1 MGDDRRAGPRPG
13 VALRPEA
20 VQPVRDPRDIQELLR
35 LLVARRASDLH
46 VKVGSR
52 PGLRI
57 DGTILPIGRE
67 RLSPED
73 TRRMV
78 GDLLGPE
85 RMKAFEAV
93 GDLDFSHAIPGL
105 SRFRVNALVQ
115 RGTVGVVVRRIDE
128 QVPNLVDLGLP
139 KICAKLAEKSRG
151 LVLVTG
157 PAGAGKSTTLAAMI
171 NHINCTRR
179 GHIVT
184 MEDPIEFVHS
194 DKLCWVTQREVGSDV
209 RDFPGALRRALRQ
222 DPDAIMIGEMRDL
235 ETIALACT
243 AAETGHLV
251 FATLHTTSAVQTI
264 NRVVDV
270 FPADQQEQIRLQ
282 LAETLQGILSQT
294 LVPRADGGQVVAME
308 ILVANEAV
316 RATIRENK
324 TPQLR
329 NLMQTGAREGMQT
342 LEKTL
347 SRLLEQGIIHHDTA
361 VSKANFPGEIARL
374 PTAYR

>member
-1 MGDDRRAGPRPG
+1 
-13 VALRPEA
+13 LWPEP
-20 VQPVRDPRDIQELLR
+20 VPSVRDPRDIHELLR
-35 LLVARRASDLH
+35 LLVERGASDLH

-57 DGTILPIGRE
+57 DGTILPVGRD
-67 RLSPED
+67 RLGPVD

-78 GDLLGPE
+78 GELLGPE
-85 RMKAFEAV
+85 RMKVFEET

-139 KICAKLAEKSRG
+139 KICAKLAERSRG

-184 MEDPIEFVHS
+184 MEDPIEFVHT
-194 DKLCWVTQREVGSDV
+194 DRLCWITQREVGSDV
-209 RDFPGALRRALRQ
+209 RDFPGALRCALRQ

-251 FATLHTTSAVQTI
+251 FATLHTTAAVQTI

-294 LVPRADGGQVVAME
+294 LLPRINGGQVVAME

-324 TPQLR
+324 MPQLR

-347 SRLLEQGIIHHDTA
+347 SRLIEQGVISYDTA
-361 VSKANFPGEIARL
+361 HAKANFPKELGRA
-374 PTAYR
+374 PTGSR

>member
-1 MGDDRRAGPRPG
+1 MGDDRRAGPRPE
-13 VALRPEA
+13 VALWPEP
-20 VQPVRDPRDIQELLR
+20 VPSVRDPRDIHELLQQ
-35 LLVARRASDLH
+35 LVARGASDLH

-57 DGTILPIGRE
+57 DGTILPVGRD
-67 RLSPED
+67 RLGPDD

-78 GDLLGPE
+78 GELLGPE
-85 RMKAFEAV
+85 RMKVFEET

-115 RGTVGVVVRRIDE
+115 RGTMGVVVRRIDE
-128 QVPNLVDLGLP
+128 EDPNLVDLGLP
-139 KICAKLAEKSRG
+139 KICAKLAEGSRG

-157 PAGAGKSTTLAAMI
+157 PAGAGKSTTLAAML

-184 MEDPIEFVHS
+184 MEDPIEFVHT
-194 DKLCWVTQREVGSDV
+194 DRLCWVTQREVGSDV

-282 LAETLQGILSQT
+282 LAETLQGVLSQT
-294 LVPRADGGQVVAME
+294 LLPRINGGQVVAME

-347 SRLLEQGIIHHDTA
+347 SRLLEQGVISYETA
-361 VSKANFPGEIARL
+361 LAKANFPKELGRA
-374 PTAYR
+374 PTGSR

>member
-1 MGDDRRAGPRPG
+1 MGDERRAGPRPE
-13 VALRPEA
+13 VAFWPEP
-20 VQPVRDPRDIQELLR
+20 VPSVRDPRDIRELLE
-35 LLVARRASDLH
+35 LLVARGASDLH

-57 DGTILPIGRE
+57 DGTILPVGRE
-67 RLSPED
+67 RLDAED
-73 TRRMV
+73 THRMV
-78 GDLLGPE
+78 SDLLGPE
-85 RMKAFEAV
+85 RMKVFEEN

-115 RGTVGVVVRRIDE
+115 RGTVGVVVRRIAE
-128 QVPNLVDLGLP
+128 EVPNLVDLGLP

-171 NHINCTRR
+171 HHINCTRR

-184 MEDPIEFVHS
+184 MEDPIEYVHT
-194 DKLCWVTQREVGSDV
+194 DRLCWVTQREIGSDA

-270 FPADQQEQIRLQ
+270 FPADQQEQVRLQ

-294 LVPRADGGQVVAME
+294 LLPRVNGGLIVAME

-347 SRLLEQGIIHHDTA
+347 ARLVEQGVISYDTA
-361 VSKANFPGEIARL
+361 VAKANFPKELGRP